1 MQIPFVEKIIQ
12 KHYNHFDEDEKR
24 NVTIFLILE
33 LMMIFVIGTWGF
45 GFVYLE
51 MWEMFWLVVFTWIG
65 YVLLF
70 IGTALWG
77 LSFKFGRLSALMLTL
92 VITGVPPIYY
102 GLDTMIT
109 VHLIFVPFSLTL
121 LFSRKERKEFFVYL
135 LICLLAFAAVIGW

>member
-1 MQIPFVEKIIQ
+1 MKQNLISMKIPFIQKIIR

-33 LMMIFVIGTWGF
+33 LMMMFVIGTWAF

-51 MWEMFWLVVFTWIG
+51 MWEMFWLVIFTWIG
-65 YVLLF
+65 YTLLF

-77 LSFKFGRLSALMLTL
+77 MPFKIGRSLALMLAL

-102 GLDTMIT
+102 GMDTMIT
-109 VHLIFVPFSLTL
+109 VHLVFVPLATIL
-121 LFSRKERKEFFVYL
+121 MFSRKEK
-135 LICLLAFAAVIGW
+135 